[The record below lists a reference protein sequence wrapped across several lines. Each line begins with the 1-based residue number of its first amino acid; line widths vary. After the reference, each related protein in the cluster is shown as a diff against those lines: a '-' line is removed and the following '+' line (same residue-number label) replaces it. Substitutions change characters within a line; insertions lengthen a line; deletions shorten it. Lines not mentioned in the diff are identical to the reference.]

1 MTWRIFRRPSGKGA
15 DAVASEVQR
24 IDLTRIFPPPIVE
37 KIPAETAESEGQE
50 QEIDLVRKHE
60 KDRIERE
67 KDVYT
72 FRKKGYS
79 ALFQLICGWLALV
92 GVVLL
97 GVATR
102 CLHLSDTVLVALL
115 TTSTATVLGI
125 FAIAAKWLFPKGHE

>member
-1 MTWRIFRRPSGKGA
+1 MTWPIFLRPSGKGA
-15 DAVASEVQR
+15 GVVANETR
-24 IDLTRIFPPPIVE
+24 GIDLARIHPPVNVTE
-37 KIPAETAESEGQE
+37 IPAETKESEGEELARQ
-50 QEIDLVRKHE
+50 QE

>member
-15 DAVASEVQR
+15 GVVANETR
-24 IDLTRIFPPPIVE
+24 GIDLARIHPPVKVTE
-37 KIPAETAESEGQE
+37 IPAETKESEGEELARQ
-50 QEIDLVRKHE
+50 QE

-72 FRKKGYS
+72 FRKRGYR
-79 ALFQLICGWLALV
+79 ALFQLICGWLTLV